1 MLKIFEKV
9 FGSKHDKDIKKIQ
22 PIIAT
27 INELQAAM
35 SSLSDDQLRQK
46 GEVLKKKVRNVLE
59 PLELEKKNLTL
70 KLENPDINLEEAEV
84 INVRLDSLA
93 EEYEK
98 TTATALDEI
107 LPETFALVKETCRRL
122 KGLSYQVM
130 GREMIWDMVP
140 YDVQLIGGVVLHSG
154 KISEMATG
162 EGKTL
167 VSTLPV
173 FLNALT
179 GRGVHVVTV
188 NDYLAQRDKEWMNP
202 VFDFH
207 NLSVGVIL
215 NTMIPEER
223 RVQYQCDITY
233 GTNNELGFDYL
244 RDNMAGTPEE
254 MVQRNFYYAIVDEVD
269 SVLID
274 EARTPLIISGPVPH
288 ADNSKFQEIKPW
300 IEQLVRAQQ
309 QLVAS
314 YLTQAEKVLKT
325 KPNDTDAGLALLRV
339 KRGQPKNTRYIKM
352 LSQQGIAK
360 LVQGTEN
367 EYLKDNSSRMQ
378 EVDDELYYA
387 VDEKGG
393 TIDLTDKGREFL
405 SKLSHQDS
413 DIFLLPDVGSEVAS
427 IESDKRVAA
436 AEKIQKKDEVYRL
449 FAERSERLHNISQ
462 LLKAY
467 SLFQRDDEYVVQNG
481 QVMIVDEFTGRI
493 LSGRRY
499 SDGLHQAIEAKENVR
514 IEGETQTMATIT
526 IQNFFRLYKKL
537 AGMTGTAETEA
548 SEFFE
553 IYKLD
558 VVVIP
563 TNSKIV
569 RKDMDDLVYKT
580 RREKYNAVVLKVE
593 ELQKKGQPVL
603 VGTTSVEVS
612 ETISRML
619 RGKKI
624 AHNVLNAKQNDRE
637 AEIVAEAGQKNAVTI
652 ATNMA
657 GRGTDI
663 KLGPGVRELGGLF
676 ILGSERHESRRIDR
690 QLRGRSGRQGDPGE
704 SVFFVS
710 LEDELMRLFGSER
723 VISVMDRLGH
733 EEGDV
738 IEHSMITKSI
748 ERAQKKVEDQNF
760 AIRKRLLE
768 YDDVLNQQ
776 REVIYSRRKNGL
788 LKDRLTS
795 DILDLLRDYSEVVIK
810 KYHKEMDVDG
820 IEEQLLR
827 ELSIEFKPDR
837 DTFEREGV
845 AVTAEKLYDTAVAFY
860 RRKEAA
866 VPAEIMQQIEK
877 YAVLSVIDLRW
888 REHLREIDSLREGIN
903 LRAYGQKDP
912 LLEYKQE
919 AFRLFVDLLHDIEHE
934 TLSLAFKLFPVDP
947 EEARQMEEK
956 QRKAA
961 VRQEKLVAQHQA
973 AESVY
978 TASFGVEMAPE
989 NGEDES
995 AANLQQPV
1003 IADKKPG
1010 RNDLCP
1016 CGSGKKYKNCH
1027 GQQP

>member
-9 FGSKHDKDIKKIQ
+9 FGSKHDKDIKRIQ
-22 PIIAT
+22 PVIQR
-27 INELQAAM
+27 INEIQA
-35 SSLSDDQLRQK
+35 SFQSLSDDELREKGSLFRQK
-46 GEVLKKKVRNVLE
+46 VRSRLL
-59 PLELEKKNLTL
+59 PLEQQKKELAL
-70 KLENPDINLEEAEV
+70 KLENPDISPADADKINTSLDTLSEEYDTVTASVLEE
-84 INVRLDSLA
+84 
-93 EEYEK
+93 
-98 TTATALDEI
+98 T
-107 LPETFALVKETCRRL
+107 LPDVFALVKETCCRL
-122 KGLSYQVM
+122 KGLNYQVM

-140 YDVQLIGGVVLHSG
+140 YDVQLIGGTVLHSG
-154 KISEMATG
+154 KITEMATG

-188 NDYLAQRDKEWMNP
+188 NDYLAQRDKEWMSP
-202 VFDFH
+202 VFAFH
-207 NLSVGVIL
+207 GLTVGVIL
-215 NTMIPEER
+215 NTMRPEER
-223 RVQYQCDITY
+223 KQQYLCDVTY
-233 GTNNELGFDYL
+233 GTNNEFGFDYL
-244 RDNMAGTPEE
+244 RDNMAGTVDE
-254 MVQRNFYYAIVDEVD
+254 MVQRDFYFAIVDEVD

-274 EARTPLIISGPVPH
+274 EARTPLIISGPVPN

-300 IEQLVRAQQ
+300 IEHLVRSQQ

-314 YLTQAEKVLKT
+314 CLVEAEKLLKV
-325 KPNDTDAGLALLRV
+325 KQNDFQAGLALLRV
-339 KRGQPKNTRYIKM
+339 KRGQPKNSRYIKM

-360 LVQGTEN
+360 LVQSTEN
-367 EYLKDNSSRMQ
+367 EYLKDNASQMH
-378 EVDDELYYA
+378 EVDDELYFA
-387 VDEKGG
+387 VDEKAG

-405 SKLSHQDS
+405 SKLSHQDT
-413 DIFLLPDVGSEVAS
+413 DLFLLPDVGTEIAA
-427 IESDKRVAA
+427 IEGSSSLST
-436 AEKIQKKDEVYRL
+436 AEKIKQKDAVYRL
-449 FAERSERLHNISQ
+449 FADRSERLHNISQ

-467 SLFQRDDEYVVQNG
+467 SLFERDDEYVVQDG
-481 QVMIVDEFTGRI
+481 KVMIVDEFTGRI

-526 IQNFFRLYKKL
+526 IQNFFRLYRKL

-548 SEFFE
+548 SEFYE

-563 TNSKIV
+563 TNKPVV

-603 VGTTSVEVS
+603 VGTASVEVS
-612 ETISRML
+612 ETLSRML
-619 RGKKI
+619 RAKRI

-637 AEIVAEAGQKNAVTI
+637 AEVVAEAGQRSAVTI

-663 KLGPGVRELGGLF
+663 KLGQGVRELGGLY

-690 QLRGRSGRQGDPGE
+690 QLRGRAGRQGDPGE

-723 VISVMDRLGH
+723 VISVMDKLGH

-748 ERAQKKVEDQNF
+748 ERAQKKVEEQNF
-760 AIRKRLLE
+760 SIRKRLLE

-776 REVIYSRRKNGL
+776 RDVIYTRRRNGL
-788 LKDRLTS
+788 QKDRLRS
-795 DILDLLRDYSEVVIK
+795 DIFDLLHDYCDVVVK
-810 KYHKEMDVDG
+810 KHQKDPDG
-820 IEEQLLR
+820 IALEEQVLR
-827 ELSIEFKPDR
+827 ELSVEFRPEKADLSEENAGGIA
-837 DTFEREGV
+837 D
-845 AVTAEKLYDTAVAFY
+845 KLYDAAHDFY
-860 RRKEAA
+860 LRKERE
-866 VPAEIMQQIEK
+866 VPEDIMRQIEK
-877 YAVLSVIDLRW
+877 YAVLSVIDKKW

-919 AFRLFVDLLHDIEHE
+919 AFRLFVELLREIELE
-934 TLSLAFKLFPVDP
+934 TLSLAFKLFPVTS
-947 EEARQMEEK
+947 EEAHEIEMRQKKEAL
-956 QRKAA
+956 RT
-961 VRQEKLVAQHQA
+961 EKLVAQHEEAGSILSHESDEPAVPA
-973 AESVY
+973 A
-978 TASFGVEMAPE
+978 
-989 NGEDES
+989 
-995 AANLQQPV
+995 QQPV
-1003 IADKKPG
+1003 KAEVKPG

-1016 CGSGKKYKNCH
+1016 CGSGKKFKNCH